1 MQIIADSHTVT
12 VTVRPSSQKENPFR
26 WATFCVRRRL
36 QKPQGVHLEGR
47 AWQIQLTWMHWP
59 RPITPLTVC
68 KRILKKSKTS
78 SSLELTRSRV
88 CPHSWRPVCRPCRPQ
103 CSRQDNGR
111 TLVPWRCH
119 GNQRLRAEEEEEMY
133 RWIQSWELHLWVC
146 AAYQDNKDSHCG
158 SWARRVCDCLRWAP
172 CSRHS
177 SPAASA
183 SRQSPDAG
191 GRYLHAAA

>member
-59 RPITPLTVC
+59 RPMTPLTVC
-68 KRILKKSKTS
+68 KRNLKEARHHQVGNLQEAGSVRTADARFAG
-78 SSLELTRSRV
+78 LAVPNEANRTTAAPWSRGAV
-88 CPHSWRPVCRPCRPQ
+88 MAINAC
-103 CSRQDNGR
+103 GR
-111 TLVPWRCH
+111 KKKMRCID
-119 GNQRLRAEEEEEMY
+119 GYKVESC
-133 RWIQSWELHLWVC
+133 ISGCV
-146 AAYQDNKDSHCG
+146 AYQDNKDSHCG

-172 CSRHS
+172 CSRHN